1 MAKLKKIPRL
11 VDSKAAEERQRAGL
25 KKLKK
30 DELIDLLVK
39 CVSEVPDVLPTLE
52 EYVELGDPPYDEL
65 LQITRIAID
74 KATYF
79 NPRDINN
86 NFDYD
91 SLAYETVKKNFSKLI
106 KLGGLS
112 DVMELAVELMKAG
125 SYQASRSDEA
135 EMLDE
140 IVDCV
145 SVATA
150 AVKKANLNPDVRR
163 AWFAKLLKA
172 DRSGFIFPPGLK
184 SLGK

>member
-1 MAKLKKIPRL
+1 MLFRSLKR
-11 VDSKAAEERQRAGL
+11 
-25 KKLKK
+25 

-39 CVSEVPDVLPTLE
+39 CVNEVPDVLPTLE
-52 EYVELGDPPYDEL
+52 EYVELGDPSYEEL

-79 NPRDINN
+79 NQRDINR

-91 SLAYETVKKNFSKLI
+91 SMAYDTVKKNFSKLI

-135 EMLDE
+135 DMLDE
-140 IVDCV
+140 IVACV
-145 SVATA
+145 SVALA
-150 AVKKANLNPDVRR
+150 AVKKANLDPDVRR
-163 AWFAKLLKA
+163 AWAAKLLKA
-172 DRSGFIFPPGLK
+172 NRSGFISPPGLK